1 MPIYEYGCE
10 KCKRKTEA
18 IQQVGEKRLR
28 ICPHCGGKL
37 KKLAS
42 APAIQ
47 FKGSG
52 WYVTDYAKSSSS
64 GSSDSGSSDS
74 DSSAKLVDKDSGS
87 KDSKDSSSKSD
98 SSSDSKSESKSQ
110 SKSDSKSESRSES
123 KSESKSGSKRS
134 DKKKS

>member
-52 WYVTDYAKSSSS
+52 WYVTDYARAKTEEKSSS
-64 GSSDSGSSDS
+64 GSEKTEAPSEKTGTRSERNQSAEKAADEKASG
-74 DSSAKLVDKDSGS
+74 KP
-87 KDSKDSSSKSD
+87 
-98 SSSDSKSESKSQ
+98 ESKPA
-110 SKSDSKSESRSES
+110 E
-123 KSESKSGSKRS
+123 
-134 DKKKS
+134 KKKEGKEKKAAKD

>member
-52 WYVTDYAKSSSS
+52 FYITDYARAKTEEKSSS
-64 GSSDSGSSDS
+64 GSEKTESHSEKAERVEKAADEKA
-74 DSSAKLVDKDSGS
+74 SAKP
-87 KDSKDSSSKSD
+87 
-98 SSSDSKSESKSQ
+98 ESKPAE
-110 SKSDSKSESRSES
+110 KKKES
-123 KSESKSGSKRS
+123 KE
-134 DKKKS
+134 KKAAKE

>member
-52 WYVTDYAKSSSS
+52 WYVTDYARAKTEEKSSS
-64 GSSDSGSSDS
+64 GSEKTESHSEKAERVEKAADEKA
-74 DSSAKLVDKDSGS
+74 SAKP
-87 KDSKDSSSKSD
+87 
-98 SSSDSKSESKSQ
+98 ESKPA
-110 SKSDSKSESRSES
+110 E
-123 KSESKSGSKRS
+123 
-134 DKKKS
+134 KKKEGKEKKAAKE